1 MINNRYGSQ
10 VNMPLLAA
18 LIIII
23 ISFSSLWV
31 TWLKIEAKA
40 YGNSVDETLDFTDIM
55 DADEE
60 FTQYSDKL
68 ENSGMDSSELIS
80 KSEYDTMKNSFYTMK
95 YAGLVGYIL
104 LGIAGVCLFISRK
117 AMTAASL
124 LSAVAFIV
132 SIIGALQ
139 YCSKTE
145 KYMDDFSRKVLQGL
159 ITIRYDLS
167 IDKGIIIPLICAIA
181 VTVIGF
187 MAGRKQSYQEY

>member
-1 MINNRYGSQ
+1 
-10 VNMPLLAA
+10 MPLLAA

-23 ISFSSLWV
+23 ISFSSIWV
-31 TWLKIEAKA
+31 TWMKIEAKA

-80 KSEYDTMKNSFYTMK
+80 KSEYDAMKNSFYTMK

-145 KYMDDFSRKVLQGL
+145 K
-159 ITIRYDLS
+159 
-167 IDKGIIIPLICAIA
+167 
-181 VTVIGF
+181 
-187 MAGRKQSYQEY
+187 